1 MSLDRARV
9 GDGAHCGKYR
19 QMDVQEVA
27 DFLVNIKREQSG
39 PCAKKNDFSQRVET
53 LDEIFQRA
61 ESHVNRQLG
70 THTGDRTC
78 NAYSCNSSLH
88 IHIIGNFM
96 SSL

>member
-1 MSLDRARV
+1 MSLYRARI
-9 GDGAHCGKYR
+9 GDGARCGNYR

-27 DFLVNIKREQSG
+27 DSLVNIKREQSG

-70 THTGDRTC
+70 THTWGHK
-78 NAYSCNSSLH
+78 A
-88 IHIIGNFM
+88 
-96 SSL
+96 